1 MLQDRE
7 GIMEPCAN
15 CKQKTGLFS
24 SVKLYSG
31 ERICK
36 ACFRKIPKSFRQ
48 YRYLDYRLFMEGYE
62 HADHVLEHVYP
73 AFRVTA
79 QYGRMAI
86 DEHHGWVY
94 LGDATDFAK
103 DGKLKYPS
111 SDLYDCLD
119 LSEVDIRVEPGTVHA
134 GTKTVECSVLF
145 SAVFQAGEIR
155 IEETLKRHARGNILA
170 VSDGRHASF
179 AEPVDLAAF
188 RNVYNQMVAHVVS
201 AAQEAEMTMQKK
213 QQDDAWKAAAMAQ
226 MEREIRTR
234 MEKEMEAERL
244 ARSRM
249 QKLDEAKSLFMLGQE
264 YDLQQL
270 KRQRALLLKT
280 FHPDNGQVDSAAYAQ
295 KINDAYQILA
305 NELAKE

>member
-1 MLQDRE
+1 
-7 GIMEPCAN
+7 
-15 CKQKTGLFS
+15 
-24 SVKLYSG
+24 
-31 ERICK
+31 
-36 ACFRKIPKSFRQ
+36 
-48 YRYLDYRLFMEGYE
+48 MEGYE

-145 SAVFQAGEIR
+145 SAVFQTGEIR
-155 IEETLKRHARGNILA
+155 IEETLKRHARGNVLA

-179 AEPVDLAAF
+179 AEPADLAAF
-188 RNVYNQMVAHVVS
+188 RSVYNQMVAHVVS
-201 AAQEAEMTMQKK
+201 AAQEAEMTMQKNNRTTHGK
-213 QQDDAWKAAAMAQ
+213 LLPWCRWNRRSERVWKRDGSGKAGTKPYA
-226 MEREIRTR
+226 
-234 MEKEMEAERL
+234 
-244 ARSRM
+244 
-249 QKLDEAKSLFMLGQE
+249 KLDEARSLFMLGQV
-264 YDLQQL
+264 YDLSQL

-295 KINDAYQILA
+295 KINDAYQILVD
-305 NELAKE
+305 ELAKE

>member
-1 MLQDRE
+1 
-7 GIMEPCAN
+7 MELCAN
-15 CKQKTGLFS
+15 CKRKAGLFS

-86 DEHHGWVY
+86 DERHGWVY
-94 LGDATDFAK
+94 LGDATNFTK
-103 DGKLKYPS
+103 DGRLKYPS
-111 SDLYDCLD
+111 SDLYHCLD
-119 LSEVDIRVEPGTVHA
+119 LSETDIHVEPGTVHA
-134 GTKTVECSVLF
+134 GTKTVECSILF
-145 SAVFQAGEIR
+145 SAVFRAGEIR
-155 IEETLKRHARGNILA
+155 VEETLKRHAQGNILA
-170 VSDGRHASF
+170 VSDGRRASF
-179 AEPVDLAAF
+179 TEPADLAAF
-188 RNVYNQMVAHVVS
+188 RSIYNQMVAHVTS
-201 AAQEAEMTMQKK
+201 AAQEAEMAMQKK
-213 QQDDAWKAAAMAQ
+213 QLDNAWKVAAMVQ
-226 MEREIRTR
+226 MEREIRAR

-249 QKLDEAKSLFMLGQE
+249 QKLDEARSLFMLGQV
-264 YDLQQL
+264 YDLSQL

-280 FHPDNGQVDSAAYAQ
+280 FHPDNGQVDSATYAQ
-295 KINDAYQILA
+295 KINDAYRILVD
-305 NELAKE
+305 ELAKE

>member
-1 MLQDRE
+1 
-7 GIMEPCAN
+7 MEPCAN

-134 GTKTVECSVLF
+134 GTKQS
-145 SAVFQAGEIR
+145 S
-155 IEETLKRHARGNILA
+155 
-170 VSDGRHASF
+170 
-179 AEPVDLAAF
+179 AAF
-188 RNVYNQMVAHVVS
+188 YSRLYFKPGRSGSRKHSNATRGGTSWLFLTDAMRLLRNRRI
-201 AAQEAEMTMQKK
+201 
-213 QQDDAWKAAAMAQ
+213 W
-226 MEREIRTR
+226 
-234 MEKEMEAERL
+234 
-244 ARSRM
+244 
-249 QKLDEAKSLFMLGQE
+249 
-264 YDLQQL
+264 
-270 KRQRALLLKT
+270 
-280 FHPDNGQVDSAAYAQ
+280 
-295 KINDAYQILA
+295 
-305 NELAKE
+305 